1 MGGKT
6 QEQFNL
12 IKIVLSH
19 FNEIKNKY
27 DLDVVNEWDGEEIG
41 STILIEDYLMLFI
54 YNHLEDK

>member
-27 DLDVVNEWDGEEIG
+27 DLDVVNEWDGE
-41 STILIEDYLMLFI
+41 
-54 YNHLEDK
+54 

>member
-27 DLDVVNEWDGEEIG
+27 DLDVVNEWDSEEIG